1 MLLSTGRFHYLN
13 SMETSEI
20 LNNSRANYFIISFPV
35 FIHLFHIHKLS
46 ILMILIFP
54 KVISDYL
61 NKSTSKFKK
70 MSLGKEIEAKIYEF
84 QELSRK
90 EFNYYYFFDSFNLI
104 LIYYNDGLLYISLL
118 KMDRTNS
125 FEYSSN
131 LQQD

>member
-20 LNNSRANYFIISFPV
+20 LNNSRVNYFIISFPV

-61 NKSTSKFKK
+61 NKSISKFKK

-90 EFNYYYFFDSFNLI
+90 EFN
-104 LIYYNDGLLYISLL
+104 DGLLYISLF

-131 LQQD
+131 LQRD

>member
-1 MLLSTGRFHYLN
+1 
-13 SMETSEI
+13 
-20 LNNSRANYFIISFPV
+20 
-35 FIHLFHIHKLS
+35 
-46 ILMILIFP
+46 MILIFP
-54 KVISDYL
+54 MVISDYL
-61 NKSTSKFKK
+61 NKSISKFKK

-131 LQQD
+131 LQRD